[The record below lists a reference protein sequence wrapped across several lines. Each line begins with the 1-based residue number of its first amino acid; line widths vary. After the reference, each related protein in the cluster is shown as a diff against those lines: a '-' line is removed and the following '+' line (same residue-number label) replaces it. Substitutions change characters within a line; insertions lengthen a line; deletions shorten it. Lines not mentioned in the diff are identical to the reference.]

1 VLQVEAEPAAVGAAA
16 ACHGVVLVELRGAD
30 SRGLEDMFLELT
42 AADAREEVA
51 A

>member
-1 VLQVEAEPAAVGAAA
+1 MTVGRVAAA
-16 ACHGVVLVELRGAD
+16 GQIVLVELRSGD

-42 AADAREEVA
+42 AATAREEVA